1 MHQTKT
7 EQSCKTSCDL
17 HITKTRNDE
26 FLHYPTLAQQFIGF
40 THSMR
45 SMMNKKND
53 KKWIFWSLKDGIC
66 FCAWSSPDNDVITI
80 TSLAHSRSP
89 LASSP
94 EKNKNIIVTSRKPA
108 LRALIAAIKM
118 DVNEDYFIQGDTML
132 RNTVISLIIISL
144 HFFYN
149 MEIKSCV

>member
-7 EQSCKTSCDL
+7 EQSCKRLVTSISL
-17 HITKTRNDE
+17 K
-26 FLHYPTLAQQFIGF
+26 PG
-40 THSMR
+40 
-45 SMMNKKND
+45 MMNFYTIPLWHNSSLDLPTAWDQWWIKKND

-66 FCAWSSPDNDVITI
+66 FCSWSSPDNDVITI
-80 TSLAHSRSP
+80 TSLAHNRSP

-108 LRALIAAIKM
+108 LRVLIAAIKM

-144 HFFYN
+144 HFFSN

>member
-1 MHQTKT
+1 M
-7 EQSCKTSCDL
+7 TSSQ
-17 HITKTRNDE
+17 
-26 FLHYPTLAQQFIGF
+26 TLA
-40 THSMR
+40 
-45 SMMNKKND
+45 
-53 KKWIFWSLKDGIC
+53 
-66 FCAWSSPDNDVITI
+66 
-80 TSLAHSRSP
+80 SLAHSRSP

-149 MEIKSCV
+149 MEIKSCL